1 MAGSLSRESIVAVT
15 RELIEREGL
24 ESVSLRRIAGLLGVT
39 APALYA
45 HVNDKRDLLRAVA
58 EGEFERLIDLLE
70 RVDDPDPLARIRQF
84 SRAYIE
90 HAVSNPGL
98 FRTMFLFPPRLS
110 VADATGQE
118 LPAATKAFEIAHH
131 AAVEAVDQG
140 LLRSDDPLLVA
151 LTLWTGVHGAA
162 EVLLLGFGFDQDT
175 TAALIDSLIE
185 TLIAG
190 LRR

>member
-1 MAGSLSRESIVAVT
+1 MATSLSRESIVAVT

-24 ESVSLRRIAGLLGVT
+24 EAVSLRRIAGVLGVT

-45 HVNDKRDLLRAVA
+45 HVDGKRDLLRAVA

-84 SRAYIE
+84 SRTYIE
-90 HAVSNPGL
+90 HAVSNPEL
-98 FRTMFLFPPRLS
+98 FRTMFLFPPLLS

-162 EVLLLGFGFDQDT
+162 EVLLLGFGFDADT

-190 LRR
+190 LQR